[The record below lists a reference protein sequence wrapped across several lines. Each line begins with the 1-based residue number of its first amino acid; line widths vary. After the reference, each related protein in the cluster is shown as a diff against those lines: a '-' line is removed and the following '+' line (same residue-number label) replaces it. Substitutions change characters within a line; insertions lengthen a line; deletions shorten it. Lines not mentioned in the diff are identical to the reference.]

1 MQGDVSMT
9 EPARAPSSET
19 DATPT
24 VGEVNQAS
32 RADSLAR
39 RHQTEIWRY
48 ARFLGA
54 SDPQAEDITQ
64 ETFLAVLRKPPLSNE
79 PAAVRAY
86 LRTIARNLYLVLLRK
101 ASRQSEFDLD
111 AAEQMW
117 AETHPRDGGDERLS
131 ALDDC
136 LAALD
141 GRAKQ
146 AIDLAYRENQSR
158 TAIAAK
164 LEMTEDG
171 IKSLLRRTRDVL
183 RQCVER
189 KVAGEMP

>member
-1 MQGDVSMT
+1 MPGDVSMT
-9 EPARAPSSET
+9 EPAHEVHAET
-19 DATPT
+19 GAALT
-24 VGEVNQAS
+24 VDEAAQAN
-32 RADSLAR
+32 RADSLVR
-39 RHQTEIWRY
+39 RHQAEIWRY

-101 ASRQSEFDLD
+101 SSRQSEFDLD

-158 TAIAAK
+158 SAIAVK

-189 KVAGEMP
+189 KVSGG

>member
-1 MQGDVSMT
+1 MQ
-9 EPARAPSSET
+9 
-19 DATPT
+19 DAA
-24 VGEVNQAS
+24 AS
-32 RADSLAR
+32 RELHEPLSGDSLVR
-39 RHQTEIWRY
+39 RHQAEIWRY

-54 SDPQAEDITQ
+54 TDPQAEDITQ
-64 ETFLAVLRKPPLSNE
+64 ETFLAALKQPPKSSEL
-79 PAAVRAY
+79 PAVRAY
-86 LRTIARNLYLVLLRK
+86 LRTIARNVYLVLLRRS
-101 ASRQSEFDLD
+101 SRQSEFDLD
-111 AAEQMW
+111 AAEQIW
-117 AETHPRDGGDERLS
+117 AETHPRDGGDDRLS

-146 AIDLAYRENQSR
+146 VIDLAYRENQSR
-158 TAIAAK
+158 SAIAAK

-189 KVAGEMP
+189 KVAGIDL

>member
-1 MQGDVSMT
+1 MPGDVNMT
-9 EPARAPSSET
+9 EPAHDAHSEADAAPN
-19 DATPT
+19 
-24 VGEVNQAS
+24 VGAAVQAS
-32 RADSLAR
+32 RADSLVR
-39 RHQTEIWRY
+39 RHQAEIWRY

-79 PAAVRAY
+79 PVAVRAY

-101 ASRQSEFDLD
+101 SSRQSEFDLD

-158 TAIAAK
+158 SAIAVK

-189 KVAGEMP
+189 RIGGEP